1 MTSNSGKVGYIY
13 IGTGS
18 QLNIAPK
25 NTSSNIRL
33 DYNVENY
40 KGIIDLS
47 KNNLPNDTL
56 TISGDYR
63 KSYYSHVENT
73 GELRVNSFWQNPD
86 IQQTDKLIIEGNH
99 EGTTTVKAYYQGNES
114 IFGDVTRSD
123 VEKNG
128 GLLTPVV
135 EIKGE
140 EKGKFEGTAPTT
152 NAGEAQ

>member
-1 MTSNSGKVGYIY
+1 MKKQEKEIILLFQERLCCAG
-13 IGTGS
+13 
-18 QLNIAPK
+18 L
-25 NTSSNIRL
+25 SNIRL
-33 DYNVENY
+33 DYNVENDE
-40 KGIIDLS
+40 GIIDLS

-56 TISGDYR
+56 TINGDYR
-63 KSYYSHVENT
+63 KFSDDENT
-73 GELRVNSFWQNPD
+73 GELRVNTFWHNPD

-140 EKGKFEGTAPTT
+140 ERGKCGRKSDYTIFMPVFHKPHI
-152 NAGEAQ
+152 